1 MYTINFTW
9 VMILHPSSKPINPML
24 DLVLQLC
31 TNAIQHPLD
40 ISMQSSVHSI
50 HLLTT
55 MMLLFCVQLRQTLN
69 VATIAPNTCFWNLV
83 TMFMNQLLLLGM
95 PWTRRTFSDKRQEV
109 VKPGDEAWGNSTSQ
123 PHAYPTIVN
132 RPSPTTKSQP
142 PRHWCQ

>member
-1 MYTINFTW
+1 
-9 VMILHPSSKPINPML
+9 MILHPSSKPINPML

-109 VKPGDEAWGNSTSQ
+109 VKPGDEA
-123 PHAYPTIVN
+123 
-132 RPSPTTKSQP
+132 
-142 PRHWCQ
+142 